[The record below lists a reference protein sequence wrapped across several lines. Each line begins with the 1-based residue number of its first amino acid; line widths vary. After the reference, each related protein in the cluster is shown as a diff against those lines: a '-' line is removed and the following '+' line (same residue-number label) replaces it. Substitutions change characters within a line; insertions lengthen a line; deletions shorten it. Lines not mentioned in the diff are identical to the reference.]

1 MSFEFRRLSYVLNV
15 AALGV
20 CLAASPAF
28 AIDWNKA
35 SGKDIT
41 LFYPGQASWEWVLT
55 EKDHSGAPK
64 FRGGKNCVDCHEGE
78 QKDMGDRIVT
88 GKKLEPAPIPGKRGS
103 VTMNVKAAYDAANL
117 YLRLQWP
124 DQALQNGI
132 KPQSKDQAKV
142 TVIIDDGSVTEA
154 TRAGCWGVCHDDANG
169 MTSHPAG
176 QDIKK
181 YLAKSRTK
189 ITRQGGGL
197 NYKTDAEIAAL
208 AASGHYLEYWQVH
221 LNPGKP
227 AAASAGHILKAREE
241 TTPSAVK
248 ASAELQ
254 NGVWTVVLSR
264 PLKAAG
270 PYEKAIAPG
279 KTYTVGFAIHD
290 SFAAGRH
297 HYVSF
302 GYSLALDDKTA
313 AVPALKQ

>member
-1 MSFEFRRLSYVLNV
+1 MSFEFRRRSYVLNV

-28 AIDWNKA
+28 AIDWSKA
-35 SGKDIT
+35 SGKDIA

-78 QKDMGDRIVT
+78 QKEMGERIVT

-124 DQALQNGI
+124 DQNLKI
-132 KPQSKDQAKV
+132 KPEGKDQAKV
-142 TVIIDDGSVTEA
+142 TVLLDDGAVPEA

-169 MTSHPAG
+169 MASHPAG

-181 YLAKSRTK
+181 YLAKSRIK

-208 AASGHYLEYWQVH
+208 AASGHYLEYWQAH
-221 LNPGKP
+221 LNSGKP
-227 AAASAGHILKAREE
+227 ATATAGHILKAREA
-241 TTPSAVK
+241 TTPGAVK

-279 KTYTVGFAIHD
+279 KTYAIGFAIHD
-290 SFAAGRH
+290 SFADGRH